1 MIKNYSDLQNKM
13 KINHEKILSGISN
26 NIINHMHK
34 LKKEGALIGLSG
46 GVDSAVVTDLC
57 VKALGNEKVKVLLLP
72 DSESNRIH
80 LYDAQDFA
88 RYLKVK
94 YKIVDITHFL
104 RDFNIKKYGFF
115 SSFSFLNK
123 LKSFLY
129 KKAHNY
135 YQKTSGETPF
145 VSQLKGLE
153 QKPYHAYIR
162 EGQAILN
169 LKHRLRMI
177 LLYYYAERENRMVVG
192 CTNKTEKQIGLFVKY
207 GCDHLAD
214 LMPIIGFY
222 KTQIY
227 QLARYLEL
235 PARII
240 QKQPSPDLLPGLDDR
255 TLLGMSYKDIDLVLL
270 ARENNLSSEMISKI
284 IGVKVDTVNS
294 IIDLVHYAKDIVG
307 VT

>member
-1 MIKNYSDLQNKM
+1 MIKAYSNLQNKM
-13 KINHEKILSGISN
+13 KINHE
-26 NIINHMHK
+26 NIVLMINDNMINYQHK
-34 LKKEGALIGLSG
+34 LKKDGVLIGLSG
-46 GVDSAVVTDLC
+46 GIDSSVVTALC
-57 VKALGNEKVKVLLLP
+57 IKALGSDKVKVLLLP
-72 DSESNRIH
+72 DSESDWKHIQDARNFAEH
-80 LYDAQDFA
+80 L
-88 RYLKVK
+88 
-94 YKIVDITHFL
+94 KIKWEIIDITSLL

-115 SSFSFLNK
+115 SILPLINITK
-123 LKSFLY
+123 GFLY
-129 KKAHNY
+129 RRAHQYYKKI
-135 YQKTSGETPF
+135 SDETPF
-145 VSQLKGLE
+145 VSQLKGHGKKL
-153 QKPYHAYIR
+153 YHDYIKKV
-162 EGQAILN
+162 QAILN
-169 LKHRLRMI
+169 LKHRLRMV

-192 CTNKTEKQIGLFVKY
+192 CTNKTEKQIGLYVKY

-284 IGVKVDTVNS
+284 IGVKINTVNS
-294 IIDLVHYAKDIVG
+294 IIDLLHYAKDIG
-307 VT
+307 VN